1 MEKFKSAFMVPVG
14 RGVGSR
20 RVAVCAKNS
29 RDNGVSA
36 EEKAARMAEL
46 RQEIVQN
53 PEKAQEVLR
62 FMSMRDRLEYVDSKG
77 NLTRTFYSA
86 VALTVLVYGGFM
98 YISYYFTVSFVQYL
112 FRVIRVL

>member
-1 MEKFKSAFMVPVG
+1 MDKFRSAFVVQTG
-14 RGVGSR
+14 SVVGSR
-20 RVAVCAKNS
+20 RVAVCAKNN
-29 RDNGVSA
+29 RDNGVSS

-62 FMSMRDRLEYVDSKG
+62 YMSMRDRLEYVDSKG

-98 YISYYFTVSFVQYL
+98 YISYYVTVSFVQYI
-112 FRVIRVL
+112 FRVIRVM